1 MEQVSEAGRGVVVL
15 IRENRPTAVS
25 ERIRDLIA
33 GKRAEPAL
41 RDYGIGAQ
49 ILIDLGV
56 KDMILLSN
64 HKRTIIGLE
73 GYGLN
78 VVEQRAIEGI
88 EVKMSTADA
97 PAPIAPKLAGPAPK
111 ILIVSAPYYQHVVN
125 GMLAAARDILAQ
137 AECRGDAR
145 RGLRR
150 VSNCRRRIA
159 IALKGGQKFDG
170 YIALGCVVRGETD
183 HYEFICSSAMSGL
196 MQLAVDQAICLGT
209 AVLTVDTLA
218 QAVARSHET
227 GSNKGAEAA
236 IACLKQIAI
245 ARQFAA

>member
-1 MEQVSEAGRGVVVL
+1 
-15 IRENRPTAVS
+15 
-25 ERIRDLIA
+25 
-33 GKRAEPAL
+33 
-41 RDYGIGAQ
+41 
-49 ILIDLGV
+49 
-56 KDMILLSN
+56 
-64 HKRTIIGLE
+64 
-73 GYGLN
+73 
-78 VVEQRAIEGI
+78 
-88 EVKMSTADA
+88 MSTADA

-111 ILIVSAPYYQHVVN
+111 ILIVSAPYYEHVVN
-125 GMLAAARDILAQ
+125 GMLMAARDILGGVNAEITLVEVSGAFELPQ
-137 AECRGDAR
+137 A
-145 RGLRR
+145 LT
-150 VSNCRRRIA
+150 IA
-159 IALKGGQKFDG
+159 VRSGQKFDG

-236 IACLKQIAI
+236 VACLKQIAI